1 MAVEI
6 DSPPLSVTAA
16 AEARRNQL
24 IGYGLAA
31 LGAVLF
37 SSKAISAKLIFEH
50 GIDVETLMAL
60 RMLLSL
66 PIYLLIGAI
75 SVRERI
81 ATGRGL
87 PSAGLLWKACLIGL
101 VGYWL
106 SSYLDFWGLQ
116 TISAQFERLILFTY
130 PVFVVVFGALFFGN
144 RFEKRAFLAFG
155 VAYFGLAIIFLETTA
170 RLGSGIIFGAALVFA
185 AAMSFAFYQLV
196 AKTLIGAIGPRL
208 FTCVAMT
215 SASVTTLAFFA
226 ATRPLS
232 NLMVDGTVFLHALY
246 LAIGATVAPSF
257 LMTAALNR
265 ISAQSNATIGI
276 ISPVITL
283 LFAVSFLG
291 EPIGWTDI
299 VGTLLVIGGI
309 GWFTL
314 GGKKA

>member
-1 MAVEI
+1 MTLATDPI
-6 DSPPLSVTAA
+6 STTGSDA
-16 AEARRNQL
+16 ARRNLL
-24 IGYGLAA
+24 IGYAFAA

-66 PIYLLIGAI
+66 PVYLVIGAI
-75 SVRERI
+75 SVRERF
-81 ATGRGL
+81 ATGRSL
-87 PSAGLLWKACLIGL
+87 PSTGLLWKACLIGL

-130 PVFVVVFGALFFGN
+130 PVFVVIFGALFFGN
-144 RFEKRAFLAFG
+144 KFEKRAFLAFG
-155 VAYFGLAIIFLETTA
+155 VAYFGLAVIFLETTA
-170 RLGSGIIFGAALVFA
+170 RLGNGIIFGAGLVFL

-196 AKTLIGAIGPRL
+196 AKNLIGQIGPRL

-215 SASVTTLAFFA
+215 SASVTTLVFFA
-226 ATRPLS
+226 FTNPLS
-232 NLMVDGTVFLHALY
+232 DLLVDRTVFLHAIY
-246 LAIGATVAPSF
+246 LALGATVAPSF

-283 LFAVSFLG
+283 LFAVAFLG
-291 EPIGWTDI
+291 ETITWADIIGTI
-299 VGTLLVIGGI
+299 LVIGGI